1 METPIDLRVTELLMA
16 RLCHDL
22 IGPVAAVAN
31 GAELLADEDAEFAR
45 EAIAL
50 VGDSARTSNRR
61 LQFYRFAYAYTGGGI
76 AGSPPHQLAAEF
88 FEGSP
93 ISCDYA
99 EAARAQALDWQKLA
113 CNMLLIAAEPLSR
126 GGRLELR
133 SAELVPEIHALGQGN
148 GVSPQTRAAMTLET
162 PVADLTSRTVGA
174 YFAGLLARRLGWRI
188 VANEIAGGFR
198 LSAAPAE
205 SG

>member
-1 METPIDLRVTELLMA
+1 
-16 RLCHDL
+16 
-22 IGPVAAVAN
+22 
-31 GAELLADEDAEFAR
+31 
-45 EAIAL
+45 
-50 VGDSARTSNRR
+50 
-61 LQFYRFAYAYTGGGI
+61 
-76 AGSPPHQLAAEF
+76 
-88 FEGSP
+88 
-93 ISCDYA
+93 
-99 EAARAQALDWQKLA
+99 
-113 CNMLLIAAEPLSR
+113 
-126 GGRLELR
+126 
-133 SAELVPEIHALGQGN
+133 VPEIHALGQGN